1 MEHKLNSLPIN
12 PKKVS
17 NLSRD
22 SEESEVSLDT
32 RSILKI
38 SVEMIMLEEMT
49 LMLKRISSER

>member
-1 MEHKLNSLPIN
+1 MELVSNSLPIN
-12 PKKVS
+12 HKKVS

-22 SEESEVSLDT
+22 SEGSEVSLDT
-32 RSILKI
+32 RSTLKI